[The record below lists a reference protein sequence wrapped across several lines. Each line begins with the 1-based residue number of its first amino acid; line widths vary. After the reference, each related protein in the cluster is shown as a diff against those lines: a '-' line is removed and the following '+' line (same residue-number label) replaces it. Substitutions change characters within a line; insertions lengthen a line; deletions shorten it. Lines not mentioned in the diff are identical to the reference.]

1 MRPRN
6 SGSIS
11 SFGFSPSKCAVVKPA
26 TLVEKAMDPGILLDL
41 TNKNNF
47 DVMFDLKVAW
57 NNDTSENQYPLNLKM
72 LARRLINQ
80 SVDQVRT
87 FKQYSKIKGRYPVK
101 LLRFILDYLIWLY
114 NSQCGKVYPDLKMF

>member
-1 MRPRN
+1 VRPRN

-47 DVMFDLKVAW
+47 DVMFDLKIAW
-57 NNDTSENQYPLNLKM
+57 NNDPSEKQYPLNLKM
-72 LARRLINQ
+72 LTRLLINP
-80 SVDQVRT
+80 S
-87 FKQYSKIKGRYPVK
+87 IKSECLSNTAK
-101 LLRFILDYLIWLY
+101 
-114 NSQCGKVYPDLKMF
+114 